1 LEKERLGKRYY
12 ANKGSKDNVII
23 SIAGAHGIGKTT
35 IFNLLKKSLGDNNK
49 FKFFPERY
57 IKIPPFPFGSGNKQI
72 AFPFGS
78 GNKQIAFR
86 SEIHFLQQLINR
98 NKNITNFDNRY
109 NGRVIILDRTPIC
122 VLVYSK
128 SLYLKE
134 KDYNLILDMY
144 KSVKWKEDYI
154 IYLTAQPDMILKR
167 IIQRGSIDKIRKE
180 WNEDDKKYL
189 LEILHYYNQFLLSKT
204 QAKKIFIID
213 TDKLTTEEVVDEIK
227 KIITNLSDYSF
238 NKHVSSPSTQK
249 NLNDFMQ
256 L

>member
-1 LEKERLGKRYY
+1 MGKRYY
-12 ANKGSKDNVII
+12 TNKGSKDNVII
-23 SIAGAHGIGKTT
+23 SIAGVHGIGKTT

-57 IKIPPFPFGSGNKQI
+57 IKVPPFPFGSE
-72 AFPFGS
+72 
-78 GNKQIAFR
+78 NKQIAFR
-86 SEIHFLQQLINR
+86 SEIHFLQQLIKR

-122 VLVYSK
+122 VLIYSK

-154 IYLTAQPDMILKR
+154 VYLTAEPNTILKR

-180 WNEDDKKYL
+180 WNESDKEYL
-189 LEILHYYNQFLLSKT
+189 LKILSYYNQFLLSKT

-213 TDKLTTEEVVDEIK
+213 TDKLTTEEVVEEIK

-238 NKHVSSPSTQK
+238 NKHVNSPSTQK
-249 NLNDFMQ
+249 NLNDFM
-256 L
+256 

>member
-1 LEKERLGKRYY
+1 MEKERLGKRYY
-12 ANKGSKDNVII
+12 TNKGSKDNVII
-23 SIAGAHGIGKTT
+23 SIAGVHGIGKST

-57 IKIPPFPFGSGNKQI
+57 IKIPPFPFGSE
-72 AFPFGS
+72 
-78 GNKQIAFR
+78 NKQIAFR
-86 SEIHFLQQLINR
+86 SEIHFLQQLIRR

-109 NGRVIILDRTPIC
+109 NGRVIILDRTPLC
-122 VLVYSK
+122 VLIYSK
-128 SLYLKE
+128 SLHLKE

-154 IYLTAQPDMILKR
+154 LYLTAEPNTVLKR

-180 WNEDDKKYL
+180 WNESDKEYL
-189 LEILHYYNQFLLSKT
+189 LKILSYYNQFLLSKN

-213 TDKLTTEEVVDEIK
+213 TDKLTTEEVVEEIK
-227 KIITNLSDYSF
+227 KKITNLSGYSF
-238 NKHVSSPSTQK
+238 NKHVSSPSKQR

>member
-1 LEKERLGKRYY
+1 MEQERLGKRYY
-12 ANKGSKDNVII
+12 TNKGSKDNVII
-23 SIAGAHGIGKTT
+23 SIAGVHGIGKTT

-57 IKIPPFPFGSGNKQI
+57 IKIPPFPFGSE
-72 AFPFGS
+72 
-78 GNKQIAFR
+78 NKQIAFR
-86 SEIHFLQQLINR
+86 SEIHFLQQLIRR

-122 VLVYSK
+122 VLIYSK

-154 IYLTAQPDMILKR
+154 VYLTAEPNTILKR

-180 WNEDDKKYL
+180 WNESDKEYL
-189 LEILHYYNQFLLSKT
+189 LKILSYYDQFLLSKT
-204 QAKKIFIID
+204 QAKKIFITD
-213 TDKLTTEEVVDEIK
+213 TDNLTTEEVVDEIK

-238 NKHVSSPSTQK
+238 NKHVNSPSLPSTQK
-249 NLNDFMQ
+249 NLNDFM
-256 L
+256 